1 MKEAKSDFLNF
12 ENEKY
17 KDLLA
22 KISHKNKGLEYD
34 LKKRAIQL
42 IKFQ

>member
-1 MKEAKSDFLNF
+1 MEQEKFELFNL

-17 KDLLA
+17 KDLTE
-22 KISHKNKGLEYD
+22 KITLKNKVFEYD

-42 IKFQ
+42 IKF

>member
-1 MKEAKSDFLNF
+1 MDEEKSDFLNF

-17 KDLLA
+17 KDLIA
-22 KISHKNKGLEYD
+22 NISHENKGFEYD

-42 IKFQ
+42 IKF